1 MERRLTALLPAFAA
15 LLLLSGPA
23 ASAEKQTVL
32 WDKMKAR
39 LLAVDRD
46 LDGVLGV
53 SVKDL
58 VSGQVFELRPT
69 EPFPT
74 ASSIK
79 LAVLYELYRQ
89 AEERGGS
96 LTEITRPGPV
106 RVGGGGIL
114 QELGDSVS
122 LTWRDLAALM
132 MGWSDNEA
140 TNLLIDKVG
149 MDSVNR
155 RLDALGLPAT
165 RLRRKMMDLE
175 AAREGRE
182 NVSTAGELRRLAE
195 TVYAGTALSPA
206 PAKDMRA
213 VAALPKD
220 SPFRL
225 ALPGSL
231 PVLDKPGSLEGV
243 RCVGAVVDLPKRPY
257 SVAIMTAYLKRDEDG
272 ERAIREISAILYDTF
287 DRLARSSDLGRVIS
301 EK

>member
-1 MERRLTALLPAFAA
+1 MERRLIAALPALAGLW
-15 LLLLSGPA
+15 LLATPA
-23 ASAEKQTVL
+23 AAAEKQSLL
-32 WDKMKAR
+32 WEKMKAR
-39 LLAVDRD
+39 VLAVDQD

-58 VSGQVFELRPT
+58 SSGQAFELRPT

-89 AEERGGS
+89 AEDGKLFLNEV
-96 LTEITRPGPV
+96 TRPGPV
-106 RVGGGGIL
+106 RVGGGGVL
-114 QELGDSVS
+114 QELGDAVS
-122 LTWRDLAALM
+122 LSWRDLATLM

-149 MDSVNR
+149 LDNVNR
-155 RLDALGLPAT
+155 RLDALGLPNT
-165 RLRRKMMDLE
+165 RLRRKMMDLD
-175 AAREGRE
+175 AARQGRE
-182 NVSTAGELRRLAE
+182 NTSSPSELRRLAE
-195 TVYAGTALSPA
+195 TVYGGTALSPA
-206 PAKDMRA
+206 GAKDIRA
-213 VAALPKD
+213 LAALPKD

-225 ALPGSL
+225 PLPASL
-231 PVLDKPGSLEGV
+231 PVLDKPGALEGV

-257 SVAIMTAYLKRDEDG
+257 SVAIMTAYLKKDEDG
-272 ERAIREISAILYDTF
+272 EKAIQQISAILYQTF

>member
-1 MERRLTALLPAFAA
+1 MERRLTALLPALSA
-15 LLLLSGPA
+15 LLLLSGA
-23 ASAEKQTVL
+23 AEAAEKQAVL

-39 LLAVDRD
+39 LLAIDRD

-58 VSGQVFELRPT
+58 VSGQVFELRPA
-69 EPFPT
+69 EPFPA

-89 AEERGGS
+89 AEEGGVS
-96 LTEITRPGPV
+96 LTEITQPGPA
-106 RVGGGGIL
+106 RVGGGGVL
-114 QELGDSVS
+114 QELGSSVS

-140 TNLLIDKVG
+140 TNLLIDKLG

-155 RLDALGLPAT
+155 RLDALGLPGT

-175 AAREGRE
+175 AARQGRE
-182 NVSTAGELRRLAE
+182 NVSTPAELRRLAE

-206 PAKDMRA
+206 RAQDMRA
-213 VAALPKD
+213 LAALPKD
-220 SPFRL
+220 SPLRL
-225 ALPGSL
+225 ALPASL

-257 SVAIMTAYLKRDEDG
+257 SVAIMTAYLKKDEDG
-272 ERAIREISAILYDTF
+272 EKAIREISAILYDTF